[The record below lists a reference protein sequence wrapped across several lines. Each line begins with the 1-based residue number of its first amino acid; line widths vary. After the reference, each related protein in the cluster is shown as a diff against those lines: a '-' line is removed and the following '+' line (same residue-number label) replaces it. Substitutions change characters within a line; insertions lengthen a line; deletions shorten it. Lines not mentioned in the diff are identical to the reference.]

1 MRKDGVMGARAI
13 RIAAAVG
20 ALIAAIAVTTPMGLV
35 VSLWVGAGTI
45 GAGVRASAPV
55 YVAAGALLVLIAS
68 VIVALWVSIPGIHR
82 GRRRPAIVALFS
94 IAILLVVLATGA
106 WPAVAAPWLSRTIV
120 AGILAVAGLVL
131 ILALWRSDPQA
142 KPLPGLAPAVI
153 GLVATYAAVSVVSAL
168 ASSSIPQFPRP
179 PWVSQADL
187 SGTSGVP
194 VTAPEAPQLGL
205 APGQWSSIHNDAWM
219 TDAYRGVALPDP
231 ESSQVVSFFAG
242 GDCASL
248 LWNSDGELV
257 AVCVSPTQVRG
268 FVLDPR
274 TLRPLTERTLADRP
288 LATDALT
295 NFSGGGYAILDARQ
309 QLVAPLPNGAI
320 ARFDSRTLELL
331 DEFAVAEVLLPG
343 EGITSVLPNGET
355 GLWFVGREGSVG
367 IVDTTT
373 GQARA
378 VLVGRD
384 GPVDIENSFAL
395 GADGTAYVVTGE
407 DLLRIDDRAGV
418 PEVAWRFAY
427 DRGER
432 RKPGQTSRASG
443 TTPTVFADGR
453 FVAITDNA
461 EPRMNV
467 VVVDVSGVQP
477 QQHCAVPVFGDGES
491 AGENA
496 LIAMDDA
503 LFVENNY
510 GYSAFAVAGGRTTV
524 PGLAKVDVS
533 ASGCSLPWQ
542 NDELSIPSLVSKG
555 VAVDGTVLTYT
566 KESSVIGT
574 DAWWFTAVDV
584 GTGEVLWRRL
594 AGLGPMLNNHY
605 AGGYLGPDG
614 SVYIGTISGVVALLK

>member
-1 MRKDGVMGARAI
+1 MGARAV
-13 RIAAAVG
+13 RLAAAVG
-20 ALIAAIAVTTPMGLV
+20 TLIAAIAVTTPIGLV
-35 VSLWVGAGTI
+35 ASLWVGAGTI
-45 GAGVRASAPV
+45 GSGVRAGAPV
-55 YVAAGALLVLIAS
+55 YIAAGVLLVLIAG
-68 VIVALWVSIPGIHR
+68 VVVALWVSIPGIHR
-82 GRRRPAIVALFS
+82 GRRRPPIVGLTAVG
-94 IAILLVVLATGA
+94 ILLVVLATGA
-106 WPAVAAPWLSRTIV
+106 WPAVAWLPRSVV
-120 AGILAVAGLVL
+120 AGSLAVAALLL

-142 KPLPGLAPAVI
+142 TPLPGLAPAVI
-153 GLVATYAAVSVVSAL
+153 GLVATYAAVSVVNSL

-179 PWVSQADL
+179 PWVSQVDL

-194 VTAPEAPQLGL
+194 VTAPEPPQLGL

-231 ESSQVVSFFAG
+231 ENSEVVSFFAG

-248 LWNSDGELV
+248 LWNGYGELI
-257 AVCVSPTQVRG
+257 AVCVSPTRVQG

-274 TLRPLTERTLADRP
+274 TLAPLAERKLADRP

-295 NFSGGGYAILDARQ
+295 NFSGGGYAILDAKER
-309 QLVAPLPNGAI
+309 LVAPLPNGVI
-320 ARFDSRTLELL
+320 GRFDARTLQMI

-343 EGITSVLPNGET
+343 EGITSVLPNGES

-367 IVDTTT
+367 LLDTTT

-378 VLVGRD
+378 TLVGRD
-384 GPVDIENSFAL
+384 GSVDIENSFAL
-395 GADGTAYVVTGE
+395 GANGTAYVVTGE
-407 DLLRIDDRAGV
+407 DLLRVDDVAGN
-418 PEVAWRFAY
+418 PEVMWRFAY

-467 VVVDVSGVQP
+467 VVVDVSGARP

-524 PGLAKVDVS
+524 PGFAKVDVS

-555 VAVDGTVLTYT
+555 VAADGAVLTYT
-566 KESSVIGT
+566 KESSLIGT

-584 GTGEVLWRRL
+584 RNGDVLWRRL
-594 AGLGPMLNNHY
+594 AGVGPMLNNHY

-614 SVYIGTISGVVALLK
+614 SVYVGTISGVVALLK